1 MTATDKP
8 TKQPFKRYPVGYFHI
23 DIAEVRTDEGKLHL
37 FVAVD
42 RTCKF
47 AFVELHPAATVQ
59 IATDFLSAVIEA
71 VPYKIHKIL
80 TDNGVQFGDMPQH
93 RSGPTAR
100 YRVHKFDRFCL
111 EHGIEHRFTKPHH
124 PWTEVA
130 PVDLP
135 PQKWTGLSRSAFGL
149 DGADIAQ

>member
-59 IATDFLSAVIEA
+59 IATDFLSAVIAPLVSLASASWKAASNAAES
-71 VPYKIHKIL
+71 
-80 TDNGVQFGDMPQH
+80 
-93 RSGPTAR
+93 RSGA
-100 YRVHKFDRFCL
+100 L
-111 EHGIEHRFTKPHH
+111 
-124 PWTEVA
+124 
-130 PVDLP
+130 
-135 PQKWTGLSRSAFGL
+135 
-149 DGADIAQ
+149 